1 MRAGRLISLLLLL
14 QNRGRMTAH
23 QLADELEVSVRTVYR
38 DVEAL
43 AAAGIPLY
51 GDAGHGG
58 GYRLLDGY
66 RTRLTGLT
74 AEEAQAVFLTGLP
87 GPAAELGLGEQ
98 LVAAQ
103 LKLRAALPAE
113 LREQA
118 ERIQQRFH
126 LDAPG
131 WYGKAD
137 DTRHLAAVAAA
148 VWGRHAVWVRY
159 RRWTAPT
166 EVERRLE
173 PYGLVL
179 KAGRWYLVA
188 AADGGDARTYR
199 VDQIVELRSL
209 EEQFEP
215 PAGFD
220 LAAHWRDRLADFHA
234 RLHTAEAV
242 VRLSPRGTARVRE
255 QLGHAAGQA
264 VAAGG
269 VVEADGWTRA
279 AVPIESVDHAHGEFL
294 KLGADVEVLEPPAL
308 RARLAAT
315 VRELADRY
323 GAQALPGAPREAGA
337 DGEGDLAGGGRP

>member
-43 AAAGIPLY
+43 ATAGIPLY

-58 GYRLLDGY
+58 GYQLLDGY

-74 AEEAQAVFLTGLP
+74 AGEAQAVFLAGLP
-87 GPAAELGLGEQ
+87 GPAAELGLGDQ

-103 LKLRAALPAE
+103 LKLRASLPAE

-118 ERIQQRFH
+118 GRIQERFH

-131 WYGKAD
+131 WYGNVD
-137 DTRHLAAVAAA
+137 RTPHLAAVAAA

-159 RRWTAPT
+159 RRWKAPT

-188 AADGGDARTYR
+188 AAGGGTARTYR
-199 VDQIVELRSL
+199 VDQIMELRPL
-209 EEQFEP
+209 DEQFEP

-220 LAAHWRDRLADFHA
+220 LAAHWRNRLADFHA

-242 VRLSPRGTARVRE
+242 VRLSPRGAARVRE
-255 QLGHAAGQA
+255 LLGHAVDRA
-264 VAAGG
+264 VVDGG
-269 VVEADGWTRA
+269 VVDADGWTRA
-279 AVPIESVDHAHGEFL
+279 AVPIESLDHAHGEFL
-294 KLGADVEVLEPPAL
+294 KLGIDVEVLEPLDL

-315 VRELADRY
+315 VRELAERY
-323 GAQALPGAPREAGA
+323 GAQARW
-337 DGEGDLAGGGRP
+337 R

>member
-14 QNRGRMTAH
+14 QNRGRMTAR

-43 AAAGIPLY
+43 ATAGIPLY

-74 AEEAQAVFLTGLP
+74 ADEAQAVFLVGLP
-87 GPAAELGLGEQ
+87 GPAAELGLGEV
-98 LVAAQ
+98 LAAAQ
-103 LKLRAALPAE
+103 LKLRAALPAA

-118 ERIQQRFH
+118 GRIQECFH

-131 WYGKAD
+131 WYGNAD
-137 DTRHLAAVAAA
+137 ETPHLTAVAAA
-148 VWGRHAVWVRY
+148 VRGRRAVWVRY
-159 RRWTAPT
+159 RRWKAPT

-188 AADGGDARTYR
+188 AADGTTARTYR
-199 VDQIVELRSL
+199 VDQILELRPL
-209 EEQFEP
+209 EEQFELP
-215 PAGFD
+215 SGFD
-220 LAAHWRDRLADFHA
+220 LAAHWRHRLADFHA

-242 VRLSPRGTARVRE
+242 VRLSPRGVARVRG
-255 QLGHAAGQA
+255 QLGHAVGRA
-264 VAAGG
+264 VADGG

-279 AVPIESVDHAHGEFL
+279 AVPIESIDHAHGEFL
-294 KLGADVEVLEPPAL
+294 KLGTDVEVLEPPEL

-315 VRELADRY
+315 ARELARRY
-323 GAQALPGAPREAGA
+323 APRAH
-337 DGEGDLAGGGRP
+337 RR